1 MIGARGCEI
10 GQGVMTSLPML
21 IAEELDVD
29 WSQVRVIQL
38 PYGYIETDKGPSN
51 KYGDSGRGRQR
62 RMFLRGWKDLREAGA
77 TARWLLMQA
86 AAKRM
91 ECAGRSAC
99 TPKPGQVIA
108 PDGRKL
114 DVWRA
119 RAQRRERS
127 IRPQDRRR

>member
-29 WSQVRVIQL
+29 WSQVRVMQL

-51 KYGDSGRGRQR
+51 KYGDQG
-62 RMFLRGWKDLREAGA
+62 AGGS
-77 TARWLLMQA
+77 TSIPRWLEGAARSRRDRALA
-86 AAKRM
+86 AACRRP
-91 ECAGRSAC
+91 RSEWNLPADQLR
-99 TPKPGQVIA
+99 TEAGQVIA

-114 DVWRA
+114 DVRRA
-119 RAQRRERS
+119 RAQRRGDRS
-127 IRPQDRRR
+127 ARRRRRR